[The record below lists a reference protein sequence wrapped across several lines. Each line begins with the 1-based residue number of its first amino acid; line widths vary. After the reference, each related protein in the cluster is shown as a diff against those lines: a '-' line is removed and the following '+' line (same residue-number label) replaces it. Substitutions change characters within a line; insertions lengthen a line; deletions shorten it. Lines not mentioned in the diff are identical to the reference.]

1 MFSAPGS
8 LINLSRFSSGGRYE
22 HTSSLLLLWSGQVER
37 GAAVSASTRPPVS
50 FITAAYEKR
59 YSEVISVKL
68 GTSQVFCHP
77 WRLHTC
83 EAAGGGS
90 DALQHLSAGRGLS
103 LHLQHPDN
111 SYCSSRPTYS
121 KQGGGPV
128 INKSSL
134 SALNASLEAGYIKDP
149 TYTDMSAPSEDG
161 RKTRS
166 SGHMTDTSSPTYVI
180 MWEKGGADVVNTLNT
195 AWWFICTS
203 QTDHLSTW
211 TRKVCVW
218 ECYLGTHTKIWLVG
232 IKLWC

>member
-1 MFSAPGS
+1 MNYSPTFWVFCQQYVDISVNRNNETV
-8 LINLSRFSSGGRYE
+8 LFKRRYKKCFLSRFTDKHVTNVQVIIRCSFLTGRYE
-22 HTSSLLLLWSGQVER
+22 HTSSLLQPAVMRWTG
-37 GAAVSASTRPPVS
+37 GAWPAVSGARPPPPPAPRPPVS

-90 DALQHLSAGRGLS
+90 DALQHLSAGRGLL
-103 LHLQHPDN
+103 LHLQRPDN

-166 SGHMTDTSSPTYVI
+166 SGHMTDT
-180 MWEKGGADVVNTLNT
+180 
-195 AWWFICTS
+195 
-203 QTDHLSTW
+203 
-211 TRKVCVW
+211 
-218 ECYLGTHTKIWLVG
+218 
-232 IKLWC
+232 

>member
-1 MFSAPGS
+1 MNTPPPCCCYEVDRWSVALLSAPPPVPPY
-8 LINLSRFSSGGRYE
+8 LLSRRRMKSDTAKSSAWSSGRRRC
-22 HTSSLLLLWSGQVER
+22 SVIPD
-37 GAAVSASTRPPVS
+37 VSTPA
-50 FITAAYEKR
+50 
-59 YSEVISVKL
+59 
-68 GTSQVFCHP
+68 
-77 WRLHTC
+77 
-83 EAAGGGS
+83 GGS

-149 TYTDMSAPSEDG
+149 TYTDMSAPSDDG